1 MNEWLIANLERRL
14 DRMRRLAEI
23 AHDPEIIDLVKQ
35 NTLEIEE
42 DLHRLRMEVSREPPS
57 SSTAPSSSDDCAS
70 DRM

>member
-35 NTLEIEE
+35 NTFEIEE
-42 DLHRLRMEVSREPPS
+42 DLHRLRNEVTRDAPS
-57 SSTAPSSSDDCAS
+57 SSTLS
-70 DRM
+70 